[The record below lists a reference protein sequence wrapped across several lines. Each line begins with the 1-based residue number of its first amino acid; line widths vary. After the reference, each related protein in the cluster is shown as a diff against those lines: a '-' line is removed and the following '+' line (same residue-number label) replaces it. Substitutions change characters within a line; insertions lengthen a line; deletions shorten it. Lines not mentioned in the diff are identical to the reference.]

1 MMEMIEFIMQWLAAP
16 VAAFVWMLHTRAQRQ
31 ETKIAVLEAEINA
44 DKQSRDREMKDVKEA
59 LKSISGKLD
68 ELQLSLRA
76 K

>member
-16 VAAFVWMLHTRAQRQ
+16 VAAFVWMLHTRSQRQ